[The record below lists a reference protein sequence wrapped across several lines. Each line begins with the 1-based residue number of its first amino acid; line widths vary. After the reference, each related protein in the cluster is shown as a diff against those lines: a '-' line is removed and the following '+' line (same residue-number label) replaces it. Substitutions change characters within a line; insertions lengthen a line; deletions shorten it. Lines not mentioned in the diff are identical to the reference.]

1 MPPPQSSPLQ
11 PTPLLLQAGAP
22 AVLANRAS
30 FTPDRRPYLVTIQD
44 RKAGRS
50 AQRYPALFPHEPEDA
65 RLTGATR
72 SLYRRLLAL
81 NLPGRVIS
89 PLATSA
95 IANEVAKPTFASF
108 KMLASRSPES
118 PGISELSTQVHG

>member
-11 PTPLLLQAGAP
+11 SPPLLLQAGAP
-22 AVLANRAS
+22 AELANRGS
-30 FTPDRRPYLVTIQD
+30 FTLDARPYLVTIQD

-65 RLTGATR
+65 RLTGTTR

-81 NLPGRVIS
+81 NLPGGVIS
-89 PLATSA
+89 PQATSA
-95 IANEVAKPTFASF
+95 TANEVVKPLFGGF
-108 KMLASRSPES
+108 KIA
-118 PGISELSTQVHG
+118 